1 MKKRMI
7 LLTVL
12 LSLLFCTSCGRKASP
27 ITLPQPE
34 DILTVQITEGSE
46 TITHSDADWICEMIL
61 QMTDARPTRRQSVQ
75 DVPMADSWLKI
86 EMEQLSGMSVIYA
99 YEDGGRF
106 YLEQPYQGIYQIDG
120 YLYEMLREEAYDEEA

>member
-46 TITHSDADWICEMIL
+46 TVTHSDADWIWEMII

-75 DVPMADSWLKI
+75 DVPKTDSWLKI
-86 EMEQLSGMSVIYA
+86 EIEQLSGMSVIFA

-120 YLYEMLREEAYDEEA
+120 YLYEMLREEAHDEEA